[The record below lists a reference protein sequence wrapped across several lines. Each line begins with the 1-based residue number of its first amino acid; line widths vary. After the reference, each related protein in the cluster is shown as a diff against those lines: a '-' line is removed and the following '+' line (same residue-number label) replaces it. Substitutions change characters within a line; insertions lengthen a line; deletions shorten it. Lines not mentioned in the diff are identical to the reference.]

1 MHYTEGLRDLISY
14 IRGSGPQGF
23 LGPPQRGHPVSSR
36 ERGGVRPSCS
46 HMDMENVA
54 HTQGL
59 CPRRKEA
66 GSSLA
71 LKGCRRYFGKGVHT
85 ALRVTSDLRL
95 SIQVLQ
101 DLMSAF
107 TLSSIQLHYV
117 SFKARTSKE
126 IRVKKSAKEAHTR
139 TQELLKYF
147 WKAGQVKAVLYT
159 ERRKFPD
166 LLFSKCPL
174 RKLLRMGK
182 ALEAPTPFPV
192 LQVPSEHEMG
202 KQSNTLLPSFF
213 CGPEEVAFLYGPC
226 CLPNLPCRLQGFRLV

>member
-1 MHYTEGLRDLISY
+1 MSLFLTYQGL
-14 IRGSGPQGF
+14 GHGGF
-23 LGPPQRGHPVSSR
+23 LGPSQRGHPVSSR
-36 ERGGVRPSCS
+36 ERGGVRPPCS
-46 HMDMENVA
+46 HMGMENVA

-71 LKGCRRYFGKGVHT
+71 LKGCRRYFGKRLHT
-85 ALRVTSDLRL
+85 ALRVTSDPRL

-107 TLSSIQLHYV
+107 TLSPIQLHHV

-139 TQELLKYF
+139 TQEFLKYF
-147 WKAGQVKAVLYT
+147 WKAGQVKAVLYI
-159 ERRKFPD
+159 ERRKFPN

-174 RKLLRMGK
+174 RKLLRMGQ
-182 ALEAPTPFPV
+182 ALDAPHPV
-192 LQVPSEHEMG
+192 SC
-202 KQSNTLLPSFF
+202 SS
-213 CGPEEVAFLYGPC
+213 GPIKT
-226 CLPNLPCRLQGFRLV
+226 